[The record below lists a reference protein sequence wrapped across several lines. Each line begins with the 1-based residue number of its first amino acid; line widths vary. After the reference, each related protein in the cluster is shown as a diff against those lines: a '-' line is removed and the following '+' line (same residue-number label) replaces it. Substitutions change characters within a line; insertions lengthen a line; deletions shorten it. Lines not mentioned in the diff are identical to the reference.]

1 MEYVIT
7 ITESIIIALKI
18 VLLTSLRRGEF
29 YPIIILT
36 GGSADEGGGGK
47 SPHVYVDLARRGLR
61 CGARILCV
69 PAVRS
74 AAYSSWAVLRRKPS
88 TQLFA
93 PLMKPYAATA
103 EDPAAE
109 LGSA

>member
-7 ITESIIIALKI
+7 ITESIIIAPKI
-18 VLLTSLRRGEF
+18 VLLTSLRRGKF

-36 GGSADEGGGGK
+36 GGSADEGGGK
-47 SPHVYVDLARRGLR
+47 SPQVYVDLARKGLR